1 MSVSVCLL
9 IINRQ
14 IEATDVTTLII
25 EARNASEI
33 LTSGICSQR
42 FYKTQEK
49 KTTLMKTDAIIEKI
63 TGFYALFLSIHGI
76 SVVNSSDW
84 TSNLLKCSESSQGIK
99 NHH

>member
-1 MSVSVCLL
+1 MSVSACLL

-14 IEATDVTTLII
+14 IEETDVTTLII

-49 KTTLMKTDAIIEKI
+49 K
-63 TGFYALFLSIHGI
+63 
-76 SVVNSSDW
+76 
-84 TSNLLKCSESSQGIK
+84 QP
-99 NHH
+99 